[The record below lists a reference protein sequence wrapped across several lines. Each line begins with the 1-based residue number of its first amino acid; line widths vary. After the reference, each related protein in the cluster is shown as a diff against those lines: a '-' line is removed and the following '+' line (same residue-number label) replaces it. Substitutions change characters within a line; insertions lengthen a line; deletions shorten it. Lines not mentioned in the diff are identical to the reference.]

1 MDDELIQQM
10 DKEIAQEDKDGSGG
24 PTSPMGGEEVSSDQ
38 FPPEDNTLEDGAND
52 SKTPQLDADV
62 EKYSNINR
70 A

>member
-10 DKEIAQEDKDGSGG
+10 DKEIAQEDKDGTGG
-24 PTSPMGGEEVSSDQ
+24 PTMPMGGEEVSADQ
-38 FPPEDNTLEDGAND
+38 FPPEDNTQEDGAND